1 MPGFSAPADSPPSFQ
16 YLKVKDASPGY
27 VRTRFAHLFSPP
39 QTISD
44 PALGDNIENSENIT
58 LLKTWIKK
66 SLLVD
71 MFLKLLS
78 CMEVPLVL
86 EGL

>member
-1 MPGFSAPADSPPSFQ
+1 MQVTAMSEHALLTSSPC
-16 YLKVKDASPGY
+16 
-27 VRTRFAHLFSPP
+27 P

>member
-1 MPGFSAPADSPPSFQ
+1 MQDTASEHALLTSSP
-16 YLKVKDASPGY
+16 
-27 VRTRFAHLFSPP
+27 PP